1 MPLIAGS
8 ESPLHAQ
15 ILAAINSIR
24 PYLYG
29 PGFKVQ
35 VLKLNGVD
43 KQYDFLLE
51 LDIDFIISFDRS
63 GNLTLM
69 YSSDVNAT
77 QMREATH
84 LVFEGWLYQLTEPA
98 YPEQGPFPMW
108 KATGRP
114 MGSKYIADV

>member
-1 MPLIAGS
+1 MPLIEGS
-8 ESPLHAQ
+8 TSPLHSQ

-29 PGFKVQ
+29 PGFKIQ
-35 VLKLNGVD
+35 LLKFNGVD
-43 KQYDFLLE
+43 KQYDELVE
-51 LDIDFIISFDRS
+51 LDIDFIVSFDRS

-69 YSSDVNAT
+69 YSSSDHSAS
-77 QMREATH
+77 MREATH
-84 LVFEGWLYQLTEPA
+84 IVFEGWLYQMTEPA

-114 MGSKYIADV
+114 LGSKYVVEP